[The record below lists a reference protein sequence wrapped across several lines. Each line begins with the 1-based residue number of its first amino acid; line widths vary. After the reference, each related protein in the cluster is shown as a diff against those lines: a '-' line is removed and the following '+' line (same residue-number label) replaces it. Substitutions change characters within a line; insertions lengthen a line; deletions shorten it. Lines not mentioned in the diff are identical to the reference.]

1 MKVLWLCN
9 MVPSCVRKALGGSA
23 EGGLWT
29 DHVLSDLLAQG
40 DITLRILCPWEGARA
55 GILKNGCS
63 FCTFLR
69 EKPAVVSSQQEKL
82 FLEELRSFRPDVI
95 HIWGTEFGH
104 TLAMVEACERM
115 GWMDRTVVG
124 IQGLSHYVGVHYTEG
139 LPYAVQ
145 RGVTLRD
152 FLRQDNLLQQQ
163 KTFLRRG
170 ENERQAIEKVHHIM
184 GRTQWDRDCIRQ
196 WNPHAQYHF
205 CNETLREEFYTGSW
219 NYERCQKHRIFTSSR
234 LYPIKGFHYVLE
246 ALAKV
251 LEEYPDAVLAV
262 PGKDPLA
269 GGLKARLRQ
278 DSYARYL
285 GSLVKQYRLQG
296 HVEYLGH
303 LTAQQMKQEN
313 LKANVFV
320 LASTVENSS
329 NSLGEAMLLG
339 VPCAAADVGGVTT
352 MLHPGEGI
360 LCPSG
365 ETDLLA
371 QAILTIFRQE
381 AQAESMGRRASEHA
395 RKTHDPGQNLQ
406 DLLNIYRALAGE
418 ENQ

>member
-9 MVPSCVRKALGGSA
+9 MAPSCVREALGGKA
-23 EGGLWT
+23 GGGLWM
-29 DHVLSDLLAQG
+29 DHVLSDLQNQG
-40 DITLRILCPWEGARA
+40 NITLRILCPWDSAQE
-55 GILKNGCS
+55 GILANGCS
-63 FCTFLR
+63 VCTFLR
-69 EKPAVVSSQQEKL
+69 EKPAAVSPQQETL

-104 TLAMVEACERM
+104 TLAMVRDCEKI
-115 GWMDRTVVG
+115 GWLDRTVVG

-139 LPYAVQ
+139 LPQKVQ
-145 RGVTLRD
+145 RGFTFRD
-152 FLRQDNLLQQQ
+152 LLRQDNLLQQQ
-163 KTFLRRG
+163 KTFYRRG
-170 ENERQAIEKVHHIM
+170 ENERQTIEKVHHVM
-184 GRTQWDRDCIRQ
+184 GRTHWDRACIRQ

-205 CNETLREEFYTGSW
+205 CNETLRETFYTGAW
-219 NYERCQKHRIFTSSR
+219 TYESCRKHRIFTSSR

-246 ALAKV
+246 AFAQV
-251 LEEYPDAVLAV
+251 LKEYPDAVLAV

-285 GSLVKQYRLQG
+285 GSLVKQYGLRG

-303 LTAQQMKQEN
+303 LTADQMKQED

-339 VPCAAADVGGVTT
+339 TPCVAADVGGVTT

-360 LCPSG
+360 VYPSG
-365 ETDLLA
+365 KTELLA
-371 QAILTIFRQE
+371 QAISEIFRQE
-381 AQAESMGRRASEHA
+381 DQAEAMGRRAAQHA
-395 RKTHDPGQNLQ
+395 RKTHDPAQNLQ
-406 DLLNIYRALAGE
+406 NLLTIYETLAGE
-418 ENQ
+418 GNR